1 MGSKFTKMEGLLTEV
16 LKANGTPLDSNHKM
30 VKNVIEEQVREA
42 SKAGS
47 SRGGGNSE
55 ESSSEDELGEA
66 MTHLKLKEELPN
78 EPLRE
83 RHTKKPGKNMT
94 P

>member
-1 MGSKFTKMEGLLTEV
+1 MGSKFTKMGGLLTEV
-16 LKANGTPLDSNHKM
+16 LKANGTPLDSNHKT

-47 SRGGGNSE
+47 SRGGENSE

-66 MTHLKLKEELPN
+66 MTHLKLKEEVPN
-78 EPLRE
+78 EL
-83 RHTKKPGKNMT
+83 
-94 P
+94 